1 MARFR
6 FRAAAALELR
16 RKQES
21 SAHAA
26 LARVEA
32 RFHELR
38 LARESAVESRRAAQ
52 GDLASRE
59 RVGSDG
65 ATLEWHRTWIVHLS
79 ASVDRLGREIE
90 AQARVVADAR
100 RAWLEARR
108 RRRALERMRERAEER
123 FRHAETLEENK
134 ALDELA
140 RLRFVMNES
149 WRDDP

>member
-1 MARFR
+1 MPEQEVVRRQVAVARE
-6 FRAAAALELR
+6 AGAG
-16 RKQES
+16 S
-21 SAHAA
+21 
-26 LARVEA
+26 ARVLLPVEV
-32 RFHELR
+32 EDG
-38 LARESAVESRRAAQ
+38 LAQAEVA
-52 GDLASRE
+52 GRE

-79 ASVDRLGREIE
+79 ALVDRLGREIE

-123 FRHAETLEENK
+123 FRQAEALEENK
-134 ALDELA
+134 ALDELG

-149 WRDDP
+149 WRNDP

>member
-6 FRAAAALELR
+6 FRAGAALELR

-26 LARVEA
+26 LGRVEA
-32 RFHELR
+32 RFHELGR
-38 LARESAVESRRAAQ
+38 TRDEAAASRRSAQ
-52 GDLASRE
+52 ADLAGRE

-79 ASVDRLGREIE
+79 ALVDRLGREIE

-123 FRHAETLEENK
+123 FRQAEALEENK
-134 ALDELA
+134 ALDELG

-149 WRDDP
+149 WRNDP